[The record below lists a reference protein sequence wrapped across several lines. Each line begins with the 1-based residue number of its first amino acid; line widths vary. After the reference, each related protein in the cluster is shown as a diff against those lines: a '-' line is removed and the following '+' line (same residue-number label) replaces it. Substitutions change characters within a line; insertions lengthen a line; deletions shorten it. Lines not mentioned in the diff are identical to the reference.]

1 MIDYETRNK
10 FKKELPERTNEEL
23 LGLVREFTKKSRELL
38 TSLARYETSDDYA
51 IIQQIVD
58 NEYYRTTTI
67 DYLVGGSI

>member
-1 MIDYETRNK
+1 LIDYETRDR
-10 FKKELPERTNEEL
+10 FKKELPEKTNEEL
-23 LGLVREFTKKSRELL
+23 LSLIREFTKKSRELL

-67 DYLVGGSI
+67 DYLVGGAI

>member
-1 MIDYETRNK
+1 MIDYEARDK
-10 FKKELPERTNEEL
+10 FKKELSEKTNEEL
-23 LGLVREFTKKSRELL
+23 LSLVREFTKKSRELL

-67 DYLVGGSI
+67 DYLIGGAI